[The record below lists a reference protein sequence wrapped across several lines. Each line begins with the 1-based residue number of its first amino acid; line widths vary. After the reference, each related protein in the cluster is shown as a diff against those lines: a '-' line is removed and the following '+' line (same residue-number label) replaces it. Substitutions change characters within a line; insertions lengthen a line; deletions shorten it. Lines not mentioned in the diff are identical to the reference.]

1 MQVDDLHLCLKCH
14 SSTGVFKHFGSK
26 NQLPG
31 LSIIGTLVENGLMI
45 VLTMKSFFR
54 IKNKGMRISMKSTV
68 LIYMSYSVYI
78 LCEFTIQSYVSVE
91 IWKGILCLGLNQH
104 KILQYATGT

>member
-1 MQVDDLHLCLKCH
+1 MF
-14 SSTGVFKHFGSK
+14 FKHFGSK

-45 VLTMKSFFR
+45 VLTIKSFIR
-54 IKNKGMRISMKSTV
+54 NKSKGMSISMKITV
-68 LIYMSYSVYI
+68 FICIFYSVYI

-104 KILQYATGT
+104 KILQYVTGT